1 MQGESFDYSKAGVN
15 IEAGDALVHRIKT
28 MVGLNFRAG
37 VMTEIGGFAGFF
49 KPDWQRYR
57 EPVLAAATDGVG
69 TKLKIAV
76 MMNKHD
82 TVGIDLVA
90 MCVNDL
96 LVQGAEPLFFLDYL
110 AVGKLDVDQAAEIIS
125 GIAAGCRQAG
135 CALLGGE
142 TAEMPGFYPPGEY
155 DLAGFAVGI
164 ADKERIIT
172 GKDIVPG
179 DAVIGLA
186 SNGLHSNGYS
196 LVRKVLFEHLSLDPL
211 AVYAPL
217 QGPLGEELL
226 KPTAVYVPLVLP
238 LLQLYPI
245 KGLAHITGGGLELNL
260 LRILPPGTRAVLHKQ
275 SWPIPAIFRLLQEKG
290 NIEEKEMHRTFNMG
304 IGMVM
309 VVPSGIAADLIKY
322 FQEKDWQAWSIGYIE
337 KNEGAEPVVEITMR

>member
-1 MQGESFDYSKAGVN
+1 MQEESFDYNKAGVN
-15 IEAGDALVHRIKT
+15 IEAGDALVQRIKK
-28 MVGLNFRAG
+28 MVGQNFRPG
-37 VMTEIGGFAGFF
+37 VMMEIGGFAGFF

-57 EPVLAAATDGVG
+57 EPVLAAAADGVG
-69 TKLKIAV
+69 TKLKISV

-96 LVQGAEPLFFLDYL
+96 LVQGADPLFFLDYL

-125 GIAAGCRQAG
+125 GIVAGCRQAG

-164 ADKERIIT
+164 AEKERIIT

-179 DAVIGLA
+179 DVVIGLA

-196 LVRKVLFEHLSLDPL
+196 LVRKVFFEHLSLDPL
-211 AVYAPL
+211 AVYSPL
-217 QGPLGEELL
+217 QCALGEELL

-238 LLQLYPI
+238 LLQQYPL

-260 LRILPPGTRAVLHKQ
+260 LRILPPGTRAVLRKR
-275 SWPIPAIFRLLQEKG
+275 SWDVPAIFKLLQEKG
-290 NIEEKEMHRTFNMG
+290 NIQEREMYRTFNMG
-304 IGMVM
+304 IGMAM
-309 VVPSGIAADLIKY
+309 IVPSGTSEAILQYLK
-322 FQEKDWQAWSIGYIE
+322 EKDWQAWSIGYIE
-337 KNEGAEPVVEITMR
+337 EDKGTGPGVEITM